1 MCKNET
7 DVKHILQVHGSALYR
22 SAWLM
27 LGNSYDV
34 QDILQEVLLRY
45 LEKSPAFGS
54 VEHEKAWLMRVTA
67 NCCKDYLRFR
77 KRHLYTDL
85 ESLKECLPCP
95 EQREHLEELYAL
107 PARYKTVLILY
118 YFEGYSVTEIA
129 QIIKISKSAVKKR
142 LQRGRETLKLAITDP
157 QINAGPQTD
166 FTAKDLQHPITKLT
180 KIKKESYSS

>member
-7 DVKHILQVHGSALYR
+7 DVKRILQVHGSALYR
-22 SAWLM
+22 SAWLL
-27 LGNSYDV
+27 LGNSHDV

-67 NCCKDYLRFR
+67 NCCKDYLRFQ

-129 QIIKISKSAVKKR
+129 QIIKISESRQKTASAGAGSAKACHNRPANKCRPPNRLYSQRPATSHHKINQDKKGE
-142 LQRGRETLKLAITDP
+142 L
-157 QINAGPQTD
+157 
-166 FTAKDLQHPITKLT
+166 
-180 KIKKESYSS
+180 